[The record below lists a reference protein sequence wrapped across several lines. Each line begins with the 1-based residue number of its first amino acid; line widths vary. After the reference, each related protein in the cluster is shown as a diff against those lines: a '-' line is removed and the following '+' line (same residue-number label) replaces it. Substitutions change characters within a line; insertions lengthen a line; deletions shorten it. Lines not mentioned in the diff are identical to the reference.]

1 MTMTDYSPPFKLT
14 KEILEQVSEISEMVD
29 IWSAKNGEK
38 VMPPQLRRNN
48 RIRTIQASLE
58 IEHNTLSVAEVTAV
72 IEGKTVLGL
81 PQEIQEVRNAFKVY
95 EQLLEF
101 APYSEVDLLAVHRQL
116 MIGLVDDAGQYR
128 SSGVGIYRD
137 KQLIHMAPP
146 AGQIKRLMDDLFV
159 WLKNTDLHPLVA
171 SSLFH
176 YEFEFIHP
184 FADGNG
190 RLGRLWQT
198 IILALW
204 KPVLAYIPVETI
216 IRDRQI
222 EYYEALRE
230 ADKSADA
237 TCFVLFILGSLR
249 QAFAQATQETTQ
261 EKNQETTREKIIR
274 LMSKNPE
281 ITQKILA
288 TEIGITIDGI
298 KYHLKKLREDGVVR
312 HIGSTKSGRWEVIE

>member
-1 MTMTDYSPPFKLT
+1 MMTDYSPPFQLT
-14 KEILEQVSEISEMVD
+14 EEILHQVAEIGEMVD
-29 IWSAKNGEK
+29 VWSIQNSDKTIS
-38 VMPPQLRRNN
+38 PQLRRNN
-48 RIRTIQASLE
+48 RIRTVQASLE

-95 EQLLEF
+95 EQLLTF
-101 APYSEVDLLAVHRQL
+101 SPYSETDLLTVHEQL
-116 MIGLVDDAGQYR
+116 MSGLVDDAGQYR
-128 SSGVGIYRD
+128 LSGVGIYRD

-146 AGQIKRLMDDLFV
+146 ASQIKRLMGDLFV
-159 WLKNTDLHPLVA
+159 WLRGTELHPLVA
-171 SSLFH
+171 GALFH

-198 IILALW
+198 MILAKW
-204 KPVLAYIPVETI
+204 KPVLAYLPVETV
-216 IRDRQI
+216 IRDKQT

-237 TCFVLFILGSLR
+237 TCFVMFMLYSLR
-249 QAFAQATQETTQ
+249 QAFEQATQETT
-261 EKNQETTREKIIR
+261 QETTREKIIR
-274 LMSKNPE
+274 LMSKNPA

-288 TEIGITIDGI
+288 AEIGITVDGI
-298 KYHLKKLREDGVVR
+298 KYHLKKLKDEGVIR
-312 HIGSTKSGRWEVIE
+312 HVGSTKAGRWEIYK